1 MKKLKRIVVGIDVC
15 EKSNK
20 VLKRAFFLAKENK
33 AQLFVIY
40 AVQTPWLAMPD
51 YFDRSEISI
60 DKSGLKNKIEKKI
73 KVLNADDKVIY
84 SVSLKEGDADD
95 VILHAA
101 KSYKADMI
109 IIGAHSKS
117 KGAKHLL
124 GTTAQKVVNQSHLPV
139 LIVKKSVKDDYQDIL
154 APTDFEIQS
163 KQSVLIAKNIF
174 PKAKISAVHAYETI
188 DTEGPYTIY
197 GYDLAHSNKMAK
209 VHAKNEMKD
218 FIKEVSVKKGKVIDA
233 KLDNKKVILQYI
245 EKDSCD
251 LVVIGSQ
258 GTGGL
263 KALLGSVASYILNT
277 SPCDVLIYV
286 PKETSQ

>member
-1 MKKLKRIVVGIDVC
+1 MMKKLKRILVGIDVF

-20 VLKRAFFLAKENK
+20 VLKRAFMLAKENK

-40 AVQTPWLAMPD
+40 AVQTPWLAMPN
-51 YFDRSEISI
+51 YFNRGEISI
-60 DKSGLKNKIEKKI
+60 DKSGLKKKIEKKI
-73 KVLNADDKVIY
+73 KGLNTDGQVIY

-95 VILHAA
+95 MILHAA
-101 KSYKADMI
+101 KSHKADMI

-117 KGAKHLL
+117 KGAKRLL
-124 GTTAQKVVNQSHLPV
+124 GTTAQKVVYQSHLPV
-139 LIVKKSVKDDYQDIL
+139 LIVKKNVEGDYQDIL

-174 PKAKISAVHAYETI
+174 PKAKINAIHAYETI
-188 DTEGPYTIY
+188 DIEGPYTIY

-209 VHAKNEMKD
+209 IRAKKEMKD
-218 FIKEVSVKKGKVIDA
+218 FIKDVSVKKGKVIDA

-258 GTGGL
+258 GTAGL
-263 KALLGSVASYILNT
+263 KALLGSVASYILKR
-277 SPCDVLIYV
+277 SPCDVLIYM
-286 PKETSQ
+286 PKD